1 MAVFW
6 PTHHTLRGYWKH
18 FGTSILRNQQAT
30 IFRWFLWRTWHQT
43 GHKGQ
48 YLAYNRYVGK
58 HGRFG
63 AKSWNDGRWQVLVL
77 PHGENTNAILFWS
90 GMGKVLDFETMLQF
104 SFNCAC
110 RFYLSIHLLCIR
122 ETNVWPKLTKNIW
135 LFLGNNSILWEGA
148 KDLVPSSILCSK
160 YWPAVPSW
168 ASRAVNLQFDPKI
181 MIFEANSPFFV

>member
-30 IFRWFLWRTWHQT
+30 IFRWFFWRTWHQT

-48 YLAYNRYVGK
+48 YLAYNGYVGK

-90 GMGKVLDFETMLQF
+90 GMGKVLDFETMLQLSF
-104 SFNCAC
+104 SAC
-110 RFYLSIHLLCIR
+110 RFDLLSCIR
-122 ETNVWPKLTKNIW
+122 ETNVWPKLTKNDG
-135 LFLGNNSILWEGA
+135 FGA
-148 KDLVPSSILCSK
+148 YL
-160 YWPAVPSW
+160 AVFGQQ
-168 ASRAVNLQFDPKI
+168 L
-181 MIFEANSPFFV
+181 PFFGREQKIWYPHLFCVQNIDQQFPHGLLGP